1 MELSNAIATFIDPSQ
16 VLALRPCLRVLVMAL
31 TEERVADIFF
41 RPRES
46 SLSGAILAEQTHD
59 MFPKSSLKL
68 LVLRQGRHSMLTL
81 PSVPPGATRTTQSL
95 HSGSH

>member
-1 MELSNAIATFIDPSQ
+1 MPSSS
-16 VLALRPCLRVLVMAL
+16 VMAL

-46 SLSGAILAEQTHD
+46 SLSGAILAEQNHD

-68 LVLRQGRHSMLTL
+68 LILRQGRHSMLTL
-81 PSVPPGATRTTQSL
+81 PSVPSGATCTTQSL